1 MSDEPNEGP
10 IEPPPQ
16 EPRPVPPA
24 PPVRTTGEGPS
35 TAQVLIG
42 IFLVLFGVCI
52 TLAGGSCTLLWI
64 IFVLGEGHADG
75 GMLFLLSLAVLAG
88 GLVTIWAGIKLV
100 RGK

>member
-10 IEPPPQ
+10 IEPPPR
-16 EPRPVPPA
+16 EPVQAPVPP
-24 PPVRTTGEGPS
+24 PVRAPGDGPS
-35 TAQVLIG
+35 TGQVLIG
-42 IFLVLFGVCI
+42 VFLVLFGVCI

-75 GMLFLLSLAVLAG
+75 GMLFLLSLAVLVG